1 MLGDY
6 YREPEKSKGPIPFH
20 LLEPVARSFRDVH
33 FVPDDGSI
41 VYYKSDPE
49 LQ

>member
-20 LLEPVARSFRDVH
+20 LVKPLVDSFNNDHV
-33 FVPDDGSI
+33 VPDEGEV
-41 VYYKSDPE
+41 VYYKKAF
-49 LQ
+49 